1 MGAPVSAPRQS
12 ALCQQ
17 TAIAHMAG
25 MTTEDPRLAE
35 LAETFDF
42 LDDWESRFRH
52 VIDLGRALPPLAE
65 TERVD
70 AAKVRGCASQVWLVS
85 ATDPA
90 TGHLL
95 FRGQSDA
102 AIVQGLLAVL
112 LELYS
117 DRPAAEIIAL
127 QPGPA
132 LERLGF
138 LEALTPQRSNGLKS
152 MATRIQEVA
161 RDTLPP

>member
-1 MGAPVSAPRQS
+1 MS
-12 ALCQQ
+12 
-17 TAIAHMAG
+17 T
-25 MTTEDPRLAE
+25 MTIDTDPRLAD

-52 VIDLGRALPPLAE
+52 VIDLGKALPPLADS
-65 TERVD
+65 ERVD

-85 ATDPA
+85 AQNGQ
-90 TGHLL
+90 TGTIT

-117 DRPAAEIIAL
+117 GRPPQEIVAL
-127 QPGPA
+127 DPA
-132 LERLGF
+132 QALARLGF

-161 RDTLPP
+161 QDALAASRV